1 MNHKSIIIFALLLFS
16 NISNGQPRLLE
27 NVNHRISVIEYEEES
42 EGVFIAWIVEDKASI
57 RLAKKVRKLD
67 LVESDKTGDNLNFNT
82 YTDGSYE
89 YVISK
94 TKWPIIRNR
103 FHRITVY
110 SI

>member
-1 MNHKSIIIFALLLFS
+1 MTHKSIIIFALLLFS

-27 NVNHRISVIEYEEES
+27 NVNYRISVIEYEEES

-57 RLAKKVRKLD
+57 QLAKKVRKLD